1 MNRTQVIIG
10 AVIIA
15 LCIVFFYTVAVLFL
29 LDALVAIGIVFLL
42 LGLGVVGGQSG
53 AVTPVAKG
61 GRLSE
66 LDLAVIEMIS
76 QGKSQEE
83 IAKST
88 GVSPATLSEKCASLT
103 SAGYISG
110 SFLTEKGFETLRGSS
125 RKT

>member
-1 MNRTQVIIG
+1 LNRTQVIIG
-10 AVIIA
+10 VVIIA

-76 QGKSQEE
+76 QG
-83 IAKST
+83 
-88 GVSPATLSEKCASLT
+88 
-103 SAGYISG
+103 
-110 SFLTEKGFETLRGSS
+110 
-125 RKT
+125 